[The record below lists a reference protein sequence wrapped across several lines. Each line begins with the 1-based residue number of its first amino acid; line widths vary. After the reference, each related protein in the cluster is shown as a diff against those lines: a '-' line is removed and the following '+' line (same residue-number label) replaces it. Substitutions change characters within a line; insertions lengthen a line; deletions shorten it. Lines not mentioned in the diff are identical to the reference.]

1 MSNEYPISKATLSD
15 AAAIA
20 SLFSLSWTSPFSK
33 LTSGNVE
40 PTTLAESMAP
50 RIAEH
55 MGKDSIVFIVAHDPE
70 TQDVVSVAQWKLP
83 LTNQDEKEQ
92 NKETAEEKEERQ
104 QFEDENH
111 RRRLPE
117 TSNRELILDFMAGVR
132 ALQEKLLPDV
142 EYHYSTYFYP
152 SNVEV

>member
-1 MSNEYPISKATLSD
+1 MPNECLIYKATLSD

-33 LTSGNVE
+33 LTSSNVE
-40 PTTLAESMAP
+40 PTVLAESMVP
-50 RIAEH
+50 RIAER
-55 MGKDSIVFIVAHDPE
+55 MGKGSIIFIVAQDPE

-83 LTNQDEKEQ
+83 SANQDEKGQKE
-92 NKETAEEKEERQ
+92 ETAEEKEERQ

-132 ALQEKLLPDV
+132 ALQERLLPDA
-142 EYHYSTYFYP
+142 EYHYSTYF
-152 SNVEV
+152 

>member
-1 MSNEYPISKATLSD
+1 MSNEYPISKASLSD

-40 PTTLAESMAP
+40 PTALAESMAP
-50 RIAEH
+50 RISEH
-55 MGKDSIVFIVAHDPE
+55 MRKESIVFIVARDPE
-70 TQDVVSVAQWKLP
+70 TQNVVSVAQWKLP
-83 LTNQDEKEQ
+83 STVQDEEEHRE
-92 NKETAEEKEERQ
+92 ETTEEKEERQ

-117 TSNRELILDFMAGVR
+117 TSNKDLIMDFMAGVR
-132 ALQEKLLPDV
+132 NLQEQLLPDA
-142 EYHYSTYFYP
+142 EYHYSTYI
-152 SNVEV
+152 